1 MKYLI
6 VVDVQNDFVDGSLGS
21 KEAVAM
27 LPKLVEKVKNF
38 DGEVIFTKDT
48 HFDDY
53 LDTQEGKNLPVVHC
67 IKDTK
72 GWELADVLVPLAENK
87 KCYEKPTFA
96 SKNLAEDMLEF
107 YTKGEVES
115 IELVGICTDI
125 CVVSNALMLKG
136 YMPELPVSV
145 DASCCAGVT
154 PQKHEAALDTM
165 GSCQIKVTN
174 R

>member
-48 HFDDY
+48 HFEDY

-72 GWELADVLVPLAENK
+72 GWELADALVPLAENR

-96 SKNLAEDMLEF
+96 SKKLAEDMLEL

-136 YMPELPVSV
+136 FMPELLISI

-165 GSCQIKVTN
+165 ESCQIKVTN